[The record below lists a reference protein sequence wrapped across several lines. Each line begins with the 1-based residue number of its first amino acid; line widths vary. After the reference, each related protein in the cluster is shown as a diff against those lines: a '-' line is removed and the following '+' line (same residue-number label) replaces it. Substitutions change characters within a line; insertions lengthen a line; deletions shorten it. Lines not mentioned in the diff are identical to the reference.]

1 MAEASKVVSKGYP
14 LQRGSTETQPVRPRR
29 KAKKEAKPE
38 ANVMDVDYAD
48 DQALMDGT
56 KAGLQETT
64 DLLGKF
70 CEYSGLYINVDKT
83 KSMAVDRSCSQ
94 QPFTEAS
101 TLNIKVYGEEVEQV
115 SEFKYLGSIISADG
129 CLDKELTAR
138 LQKAAGAFNSLYP
151 VWNNRNIWTNTKIRI
166 YKAAVLTILCYGC
179 ETWNTTVSQMRR
191 LETFHQRSMRKIL
204 KIRWFHKVKN
214 VEVLRRAK
222 TGCLEDHI
230 GSMRLR
236 WFGHVT
242 RMPEERLPHYL
253 QSWAPEHGKRSQGG
267 QRKTL
272 DKVILA
278 DAKRFTEKPNITLSE
293 LQLLATDRI
302 GYRQMITSKRDDTL
316 GAGYSIG

>member
-1 MAEASKVVSKGYP
+1 MQAFFAATTSAVRFNGELSGWFDVKTGTGQGDIQGPPIFNVGINWCTAMAEASKVVSKGYP

-83 KSMAVDRSCSQ
+83 KFMAVDRSCSQ

-129 CLDKELTAR
+129 CLDQSAEE
-138 LQKAAGAFNSLYP
+138 SYP
-151 VWNNRNIWTNTKIRI
+151 
-166 YKAAVLTILCYGC
+166 
-179 ETWNTTVSQMRR
+179 S
-191 LETFHQRSMRKIL
+191 
-204 KIRWFHKVKN
+204 
-214 VEVLRRAK
+214 
-222 TGCLEDHI
+222 
-230 GSMRLR
+230 
-236 WFGHVT
+236 
-242 RMPEERLPHYL
+242 
-253 QSWAPEHGKRSQGG
+253 
-267 QRKTL
+267 
-272 DKVILA
+272 
-278 DAKRFTEKPNITLSE
+278 
-293 LQLLATDRI
+293 
-302 GYRQMITSKRDDTL
+302 TSK
-316 GAGYSIG
+316 